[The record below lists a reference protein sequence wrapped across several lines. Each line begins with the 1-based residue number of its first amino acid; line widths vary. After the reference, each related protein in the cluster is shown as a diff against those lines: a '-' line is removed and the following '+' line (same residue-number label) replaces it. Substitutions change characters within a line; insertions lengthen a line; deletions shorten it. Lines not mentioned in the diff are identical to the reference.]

1 MKRLQDIADQVGVS
15 RTTVSNVL
23 HGNTKKVS
31 KEMIRKISEILNQEG
46 YVPNTSSRE
55 LTCKGSCIIG
65 LVLGYNCVHGI
76 PSLRDTFVAEL
87 LSGVEETAHRNGYYV
102 MLINGYDQNTDR
114 VAEIASRWNVDGLV
128 VLGLDEKKYKQ
139 LRRQLNKYMVLI
151 DTYPEAEYHYV
162 NVGTDDFGG
171 GAMIAKYLLDNGY
184 TQAIFVAECDT
195 GADHYRWKGFQHQ
208 MRSAGIDC
216 GGGDES
222 AAVSVAKDENGAY
235 VDTLTIT
242 LGRFAEPSA
251 AALFP
256 EGQTFEDNAYTR
268 YIESKL
274 NVDLVDSFEAGGDAY
289 TNQLATCVA
298 SGELPDILTVNSY
311 DTFVEMVNNG
321 LTYDLT
327 DVYEEYA
334 SDYIKSLYDSYDGR
348 CLGMATFDGRL
359 MGIPGTNPDNSVPVL
374 CWMRKD
380 WLDKLGINPDPDGD
394 LCITLDDIAAVAKA
408 FVDANVS
415 GGNHTVGMAFSG
427 NDIADAMCIANAMG
441 GYIDRWIENPDG
453 TMSWST
459 LAPEVK
465 AAWAKMNEW
474 YEEGI
479 LDPQF
484 GTRTTEDIN
493 AMMINNELGIV
504 FGAWHIPDW
513 RLSSVKALVPEAE
526 YIAYTVADDNGI
538 VHTYHENAADRFLVV
553 SKDCKY
559 PQVAVEILNILYD
572 DLARATA
579 ETAPD
584 VIAYINAGGHNE
596 GRPYYME
603 VLPSNNPSIYYTE
616 HMAVIN
622 GEMTPE
628 ETTIAENRGSSQAIL
643 DYLKDPQNVT
653 EKTLG
658 GWHFYE
664 SRIIGLGASIEA
676 LEKNGNAEW
685 ITPKYPPTT
694 PTSEQKKATLDK
706 TELEAYVAIVTGA
719 QPIDYFDTFVSEW
732 KRLGGDAIAQE
743 VQEYFAQ

>member
-55 LTCKGSCIIG
+55 LTRKGSCIIG

-102 MLINGYDQNTDR
+102 MLINGHDQNTDR
-114 VAEIASRWNVDGLV
+114 MAEIASRWNVDGLV
-128 VLGLDEKKYKQ
+128 VLGLDEKKYKE

-216 GGGDES
+216 GEERHILLPEDLSLRRVMYGHYLDCFVQAG
-222 AAVSVAKDENGAY
+222 AV
-235 VDTLTIT
+235 
-242 LGRFAEPSA
+242 
-251 AALFP
+251 AL
-256 EGQTFEDNAYTR
+256 
-268 YIESKL
+268 
-274 NVDLVDSFEAGGDAY
+274 
-289 TNQLATCVA
+289 
-298 SGELPDILTVNSY
+298 
-311 DTFVEMVNNG
+311 
-321 LTYDLT
+321 
-327 DVYEEYA
+327 A

-427 NDIADAMCIANAMG
+427 NDIGDAMCIANAMG

-484 GTRTTEDIN
+484 GTRTTDDIN